1 MGSTEGIFLGEG
13 WGGGG
18 GGGGGGVNATKTS
31 LLYKFSSVFLI
42 HIHCSIKLP
51 AYFISSIKQKH
62 VLIIIAYF
70 GANNCHVHVSY
81 INNMCLIPW
90 QLVSCL
96 DINSIRS
103 RNSHL

>member
-1 MGSTEGIFLGEG
+1 M
-13 WGGGG
+13 
-18 GGGGGGVNATKTS
+18 GGVNATKTS
-31 LLYKFSSVFLI
+31 LSHKFSSVILI
-42 HIHCSIKLP
+42 HIHCSIKFP